1 MFEKVF
7 KKVIMVMAVMSIM
20 TVGAFAQQG
29 KVPSVCKNINIRAN
43 VPMPV
48 YKIMSERDVHGLCEM
63 ILNIRGE
70 IVPVY
75 ATKDFVIAG
84 EMFSNRTQVTVNQI
98 RKIKSKLLKGRFS
111 KAQKALNSLVVAN
124 FNPKA
129 KKYVYF
135 IVDPLCPY
143 CEAAKSKLESL
154 AKQHHFG
161 IRLVFFPVH
170 GAPAIKDIKG
180 FICSHKTFKDY
191 IKGDFGNKFCKKGE
205 DYINK
210 SISVNRSL
218 MVNGTP
224 TIITYKGDF
233 ILGYQPKKVLKDL
246 GF

>member
-1 MFEKVF
+1 MFKKVF

-20 TVGAFAQQG
+20 SVWAFAQQG

-43 VPMPV
+43 VPMPA
-48 YKIMSERDVHGLCEM
+48 YKILSERNVYGLCEM
-63 ILNIRGE
+63 ILSIRGQ

-75 ATKDFVIAG
+75 ASKDFVIAG
-84 EMFSNRTQVTVNQI
+84 EMFSRRTQITVNQI
-98 RKIKSKLLKGRFS
+98 RKIKSKMLKGRFS
-111 KAQKALNSLVVAN
+111 KAQKALSSLVVAK
-124 FNPKA
+124 FNPKDR
-129 KKYVYF
+129 KYVYF

-143 CEAAKSKLESL
+143 CEAAKSKLEAL

-170 GAPAIKDIKG
+170 GAPAIKDIKN

-191 IKGDFGNKFCKKGE
+191 INGDFGSKSCKKGE
-205 DYINK
+205 DYANK
-210 SISVNRSL
+210 SISVNRAL

-233 ILGYQPKKVLKDL
+233 ILGYQPQKILKDL